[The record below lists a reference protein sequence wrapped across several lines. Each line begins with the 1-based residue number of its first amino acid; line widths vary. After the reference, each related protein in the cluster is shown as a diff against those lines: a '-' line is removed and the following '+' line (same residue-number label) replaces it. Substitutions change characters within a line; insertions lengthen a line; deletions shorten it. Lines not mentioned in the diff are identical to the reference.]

1 MSARMTIEEVKSIL
15 IELTHQL
22 KDDAPTNQNIICDGY
37 IPLKSYDCG
46 DVIQFAI
53 IKNSYPIPNSV
64 VELGFDHDNYELYAY
79 DKDQNLVFDVVL
91 DDMVNRKQISNKL
104 LTNFIRA
111 FEKYYDTYVN

>member
-1 MSARMTIEEVKSIL
+1 MNSKMTIKKIKSIL
-15 IELTHQL
+15 LDITHQL
-22 KDDAPTNQNIICDGY
+22 ENDAPTNQNIIYESY

-46 DVIQFAI
+46 DVTHFAMI
-53 IKNSYPIPNSV
+53 ENSGVIPNSV

-111 FEKYYDTYVN
+111 FEKYYGTYVN